1 MSPLAMITIQFEIK
15 KIQPSDGT
23 LFHDFQDY
31 TNQTNKYR
39 SNYLRV
45 AKELIVALRKI
56 LVIDARLF
64 ESCRGVTRVFS

>member
-1 MSPLAMITIQFEIK
+1 MVYYSTISKIIQIK
-15 KIQPSDGT
+15 QI
-23 LFHDFQDY
+23 
-31 TNQTNKYR
+31 NIVR
-39 SNYLRV
+39 MRV